1 MMTQLHSLVVLF
13 LTMKGSCYGFQQ
25 HQQLQTSFSS
35 ALLKKRPIHETNSYI
50 GSSPSSS
57 CQLRIQDRGVLLSYV
72 PSHSATP
79 YSFRLF
85 AIPALPLEGLFL
97 GLAWVI
103 LPYFVRVA
111 SAERAWEER
120 LMEARRKRAQETGIE
135 LSNVEFYQQSVSTYP
150 SMYGPDGTLERKR
163 KAALRK
169 KEGKEGAMSEEEEEE
184 EDLVASVQERMA
196 FEKEFGLEYDPDYD
210 DPLLEEEL
218 PKDLKFIKLSVYGDR
233 MYEDG
238 RVYFKDGD
246 VYFRRGAKPRLR
258 SFWE

>member
-1 MMTQLHSLVVLF
+1 MMRQLHSLIVLF
-13 LTMKGSCYGFQQ
+13 LTMKGSCHGFQQ
-25 HQQLQTSFSS
+25 QQLYRSFST
-35 ALLKKRPIHETNSYI
+35 ALLKRRPNCENICTR
-50 GSSPSSS
+50 SSTSSKS
-57 CQLRIQDRGVLLSYV
+57 PLRLLQERRVVVYV
-72 PSHSATP
+72 PSRGGAP
-79 YSFRLF
+79 YSFRLA

-120 LMEARRKRAQETGIE
+120 LMEARKKRAQETGIE

-169 KEGKEGAMSEEEEEE
+169 KDEIEGPMRGEEEEE
-184 EDLVASVQERMA
+184 EDLAASVQERMA

-210 DPLLEEEL
+210 DPLLEEQL